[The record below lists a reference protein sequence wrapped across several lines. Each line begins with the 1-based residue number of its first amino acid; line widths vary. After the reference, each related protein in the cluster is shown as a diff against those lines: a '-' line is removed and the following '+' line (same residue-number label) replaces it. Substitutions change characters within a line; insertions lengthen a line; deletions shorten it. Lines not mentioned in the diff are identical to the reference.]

1 MLVGGAGDDR
11 LVAGAGVDELRG
23 GAGADSLD
31 VTGKA
36 IVTDTI
42 DGGEGVDTLTVSNG
56 QDLSG
61 ATLSGVEVIVGAGT
75 IRLTVEQLSQLTEL
89 RGVNVRL
96 IGDDTNFET
105 PATLSLTNGAWVALT
120 NGTILGTD
128 GDDVLAAGAG
138 DQAFA
143 LGVGD
148 DTIDGGA
155 GYNTVQVSGSADAF
169 FWTVNSNGEVVLTDL
184 VNDSGDLVDGSDEGT
199 DTLTNIQ
206 AIRYVNP
213 VTGEATVFE
222 LDDHGNSPDAG
233 NKQIQFG
240 EVVSG
245 RANFYGDNDY
255 FTIQMPDSGDYHLA
269 SYGDREFSLYIG
281 NENYYAS
288 RQGQT
293 YSFTGDSELR
303 SIAVNS
309 NELYLDANNPRASQG
324 YSFAIRRILNGTNAN
339 DTLTAG
345 ANFEYLDGALGDDV
359 LIGSD
364 RSDILNGGEG
374 NDVLTGG
381 LGNDWLEGGNG
392 GANVAVFSGTRAE
405 YNLEW
410 SSGYRNL

>member
-11 LVAGAGVDELRG
+11 LVAGTGVDELRG

-36 IVTDTI
+36 IVTDII

-105 PATLSLTNGAWVALT
+105 PATVSLTNGAWVALT

-128 GDDVLAAGAG
+128 GDDVLSAGAG

-143 LGVGD
+143 LGAGD

-184 VNDSGDLVDGSDEGT
+184 VNDRV
-199 DTLTNIQ
+199 
-206 AIRYVNP
+206 IRLMGP
-213 VTGEATVFE
+213 MKA
-222 LDDHGNSPDAG
+222 
-233 NKQIQFG
+233 
-240 EVVSG
+240 
-245 RANFYGDNDY
+245 
-255 FTIQMPDSGDYHLA
+255 
-269 SYGDREFSLYIG
+269 
-281 NENYYAS
+281 
-288 RQGQT
+288 QT
-293 YSFTGDSELR
+293 R
-303 SIAVNS
+303 
-309 NELYLDANNPRASQG
+309 
-324 YSFAIRRILNGTNAN
+324 
-339 DTLTAG
+339 
-345 ANFEYLDGALGDDV
+345 
-359 LIGSD
+359 
-364 RSDILNGGEG
+364 
-374 NDVLTGG
+374 
-381 LGNDWLEGGNG
+381 
-392 GANVAVFSGTRAE
+392 
-405 YNLEW
+405 
-410 SSGYRNL
+410 